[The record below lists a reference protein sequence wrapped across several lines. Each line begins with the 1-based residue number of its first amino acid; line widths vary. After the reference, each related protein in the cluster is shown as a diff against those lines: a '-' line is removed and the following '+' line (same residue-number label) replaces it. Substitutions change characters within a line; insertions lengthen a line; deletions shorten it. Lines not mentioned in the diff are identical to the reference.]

1 MTDLLLHR
9 TCPSVGTLFK
19 SIKKKNKI
27 FWGEKN
33 LNENR
38 LSSHL
43 KENKFNLV
51 SLMSSF
57 TWWAGSLLTRG
68 VPCNSCFSFFTRE
81 PRKSKVQSSFPSTAM
96 MHREEKHGQDQKGKK
111 VRRRSSRGIV
121 WTGWEITFGSSN
133 VRDELIP
140 SGYIVM
146 RYLKCLSIVVC
157 EKR

>member
-19 SIKKKNKI
+19 SIKKRTK
-27 FWGEKN
+27 FWGEKKN

-68 VPCNSCFSFFTRE
+68 VVPLQLIFFLFTRE

-111 VRRRSSRGIV
+111 VRRSSRGL
-121 WTGWEITFGSSN
+121 SS
-133 VRDELIP
+133 ELD
-140 SGYIVM
+140 G
-146 RYLKCLSIVVC
+146 K
-157 EKR
+157 

>member
-1 MTDLLLHR
+1 LAGETTKENSSFSFYVASIEKRSKSLRLTPLIFQQHDGPAVTPDLPICR
-9 TCPSVGTLFK
+9 DAFQVD
-19 SIKKKNKI
+19 KKKNKI

-68 VPCNSCFSFFTRE
+68 VPCNSFFFLFTRE

-121 WTGWEITFGSSN
+121 
-133 VRDELIP
+133 
-140 SGYIVM
+140 
-146 RYLKCLSIVVC
+146 
-157 EKR
+157 

>member
-1 MTDLLLHR
+1 
-9 TCPSVGTLFK
+9 
-19 SIKKKNKI
+19 
-27 FWGEKN
+27 
-33 LNENR
+33 
-38 LSSHL
+38 
-43 KENKFNLV
+43 
-51 SLMSSF
+51 
-57 TWWAGSLLTRG
+57 
-68 VPCNSCFSFFTRE
+68 
-81 PRKSKVQSSFPSTAM
+81 M